1 LVGRDDGSDNCGCG
15 STLMNFQIKL
25 NGSTAWSSSAHGE
38 SSDAQSFSVPLNGA
52 TQLELFT
59 DYQDGSYY
67 GDWGDWINPVLS
79 GSGEG
84 STGSPAPP
92 HTISAN
98 PTTVAPNATSQLYAT
113 CAQGVVTWSTNATGS
128 PVSVNPSVTTTYNV
142 NCVDGSAYST
152 SEAVTVNVNG
162 GGGSCSVVTNNLVMG
177 TWSVTGDQLV
187 SRYLNGSYWLVQK
200 VNVNGAQYDEFVV
213 RGSEML
219 TRGDVSLTNS
229 SYSGLVNC
237 YSWQYSAYGGLLGP
251 NATSSPS
258 FPTPGGFY
266 AYTTQ
271 DRTPYYSNYVSS
283 SNSCS
288 VISNNLV
295 MGTWNVTGHQ
305 LVSRYFHNN
314 YWLVQKVNVNGT
326 QYDEFVMRGSA
337 MLTRSD
343 VSLNNSSYYNLYDC
357 YGWVYSDYGNLVGP
371 PSSTFPTPS
380 GYYYFTAS
388 DGTPYYTNY
397 SNGYNNGSR
406 MGVIPEKLIMEDLTP
421 FLSFTPN
428 PNEGVFE
435 AILYLKEPSAI
446 KMAVFNFS
454 GKEVFSKD
462 SEGIKGYN
470 KFNIELDDKMPGV
483 YLLKAISGENQETK
497 KIVIN

>member
-1 LVGRDDGSDNCGCG
+1 
-15 STLMNFQIKL
+15 
-25 NGSTAWSSSAHGE
+25 
-38 SSDAQSFSVPLNGA
+38 
-52 TQLELFT
+52 
-59 DYQDGSYY
+59 
-67 GDWGDWINPVLS
+67 
-79 GSGEG
+79 
-84 STGSPAPP
+84 
-92 HTISAN
+92 
-98 PTTVAPNATSQLYAT
+98 
-113 CAQGVVTWSTNATGS
+113 
-128 PVSVNPSVTTTYNV
+128 
-142 NCVDGSAYST
+142 
-152 SEAVTVNVNG
+152 
-162 GGGSCSVVTNNLVMG
+162 
-177 TWSVTGDQLV
+177 
-187 SRYLNGSYWLVQK
+187 
-200 VNVNGAQYDEFVV
+200 
-213 RGSEML
+213 
-219 TRGDVSLTNS
+219 
-229 SYSGLVNC
+229 
-237 YSWQYSAYGGLLGP
+237 
-251 NATSSPS
+251 
-258 FPTPGGFY
+258 
-266 AYTTQ
+266 
-271 DRTPYYSNYVSS
+271 
-283 SNSCS
+283 
-288 VISNNLV
+288 

-314 YWLVQKVNVNGT
+314 YWLAQKVNINGS

-446 KMAVFNFS
+446 KMAVFNSS

-470 KFNIELDDKMPGV
+470 KFNIELDDKTPGV

-497 KIVIN
+497 KLVIY